1 MNQRISDKIEEIQKY
16 LGELSQIRPTD
27 IETYVYDFKTKA
39 ACERYAE
46 RIIEAMI
53 DLAILVIKDRKFSM
67 PENDSEA
74 FDILCRNRILTS
86 ALGDKLK
93 DAKGMRNIL
102 AHQYGE
108 VDDAIV
114 FRALSEELDNDI
126 REFIKAV
133 IANSD

>member
-1 MNQRISDKIEEIQKY
+1 MNQRINDKIAEMQKY
-16 LGELSQIRPTD
+16 LDELSQIRPSGV
-27 IETYVYDFKTKA
+27 ETYVQDFKTKA

-53 DLAILVIKDRKFSM
+53 DLAVLVIKDKKFYM
-67 PENDSEA
+67 PENDLEA
-74 FDILCRNRILTS
+74 FDILCRNEILPS

-114 FRALSEELDNDI
+114 FHALSEGLDKDI
-126 REFIKAV
+126 QEFIKAV
-133 IANSD
+133 IANA